1 MSDYVPKTP
10 LIVHVSR
17 QSPGTGNTSNK
28 DTIRFIVSKD
38 HKYKSY
44 TCKSREGE
52 SELNWGNVVQIN
64 HLCNSI
70 SVTYIYIYSN

>member
-1 MSDYVPKTP
+1 MSDYVQKTP

-17 QSPGTGNTSNK
+17 QSPRTGNNSNK
-28 DTIRFIVSKD
+28 DTIRFIVTKD

-52 SELNWGNVVQIN
+52 IKVNWSNVVQIN

-70 SVTYIYIYSN
+70 SNTYIYIYSN

>member
-1 MSDYVPKTP
+1 MSDYVQKTP

-17 QSPGTGNTSNK
+17 KSPSTGNNSNK
-28 DTIRFIVSKD
+28 DTIRFIVTKD

-44 TCKSREGE
+44 TCKSREAE
-52 SELNWGNVVQIN
+52 IKLNWSNVVQIN